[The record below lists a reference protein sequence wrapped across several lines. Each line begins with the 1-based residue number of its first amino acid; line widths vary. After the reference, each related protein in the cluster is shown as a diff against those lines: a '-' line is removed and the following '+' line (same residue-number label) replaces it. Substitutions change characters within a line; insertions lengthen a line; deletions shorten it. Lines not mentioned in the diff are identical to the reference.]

1 MMAGSLK
8 SMTVS
13 LLQRILQESEN
24 MHRAERRVA
33 DFVVTSPSEVIQMSM
48 ASLSEVCS
56 VSDPTIMRFCRRF
69 GFEGYQD
76 LKLQLAQSLVP
87 SAPFA
92 YEQIIPNDSIDNIVR
107 KTCRNSLNAIQRLAE
122 DLVPEQISEA
132 ANVLHEASWV
142 GIYATGISEVNAL
155 DAEHKFQRL
164 GIRCQA
170 LLGEK
175 HQKTH
180 VESARSGEVAL
191 IYSQS
196 GHTRQMVEIAS
207 IARKGGAKVISITA
221 ADSPLAQASDIL
233 IAVQPYEHTELMT
246 PLASRLN
253 HHLITNMLV
262 TAIAITSGSEF
273 PDQLP
278 ALDLWCTDKI

>member
-1 MMAGSLK
+1 
-8 SMTVS
+8 MTVG
-13 LLQRILQESEN
+13 LLQTILQESEN
-24 MHRAERRVA
+24 MHRAEKRVA

-69 GFEGYQD
+69 GFESYQD

-92 YEQIIPNDSIDNIVR
+92 YEQIIPNDSIENIVR

-122 DLVPEQISEA
+122 DLVPEQITA
-132 ANVLHEASWV
+132 GARYLQEASWT
-142 GIYATGISEVNAL
+142 GIFATGISEVNAL

-170 LLGEK
+170 LLGTK
-175 HQKTH
+175 HQRMH
-180 VESARSGEVAL
+180 AESAKPGEVIL

-196 GHTRQMVEIAS
+196 GHTRQMVEIAT
-207 IARKGGAKVISITA
+207 IARKRGATVVSIA
-221 ADSPLAQASDIL
+221 ADDSPLAKASDVL
-233 IAVQPYEHTELMT
+233 IAVQPYEHTEVMT

-253 HHLITNMLV
+253 HHLVTNMLV
-262 TAIAITSGSEF
+262 TAIAIASGSKF

-278 ALDLWCTDKI
+278 ALDLWQTDKI

>member
-1 MMAGSLK
+1 
-8 SMTVS
+8 MTVS
-13 LLQRILQESEN
+13 LLQTILQESEN

-69 GFEGYQD
+69 GFESYQD

-92 YEQIIPNDSIDNIVR
+92 YEQIIPNDSIENIVR

-122 DLVPEQISEA
+122 DLVPEQITA
-132 ANVLHEASWV
+132 AARHLQEASWT
-142 GIYATGISEVNAL
+142 GIFATGISEVNAL

-170 LLGEK
+170 LLGTK
-175 HQKTH
+175 HQRMH
-180 VESARSGEVAL
+180 AESAKPGEVIL

-196 GHTRQMVEIAS
+196 GHTRQMVEIAK
-207 IARKGGAKVISITA
+207 IARKRGATVVSIA
-221 ADSPLAQASDIL
+221 ADDSPLAKASDVL
-233 IAVQPYEHTELMT
+233 IAVQPYEHTEVMT

-253 HHLITNMLV
+253 HHLVTNMLV
-262 TAIAITSGSEF
+262 TAIAIASGSQF

-278 ALDLWCTDKI
+278 ALDLWQTDKI